1 MDITDTIAKYTGH
14 HLSWQELLAP
24 SQANLLRRQLTQAL
38 ESAAVAVSHT
48 ETELQ
53 RVTASITDSLT
64 TVSQNLTAGPGDK
77 VRTINS
83 IGELQANAPRF
94 DALIASRDAENSRL
108 KTLTRLWQTATT
120 PKP

>member
-64 TVSQNLTAGPGDK
+64 TVSQNLTAGPATK
-77 VRTINS
+77 SARSTRSVNCRPTRHAS
-83 IGELQANAPRF
+83 TPSSPAATPKT
-94 DALIASRDAENSRL
+94 AASRH
-108 KTLTRLWQTATT
+108 
-120 PKP
+120 